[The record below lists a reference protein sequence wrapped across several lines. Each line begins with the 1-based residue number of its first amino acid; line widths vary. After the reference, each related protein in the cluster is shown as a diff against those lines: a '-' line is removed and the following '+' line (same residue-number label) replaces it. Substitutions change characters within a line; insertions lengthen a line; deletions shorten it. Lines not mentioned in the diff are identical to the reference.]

1 MLYFFIDDQEKASY
15 TENIGDTAFKEIQET
30 VAEATRSSQPPR
42 TPSRASRSSSMV
54 SPTKVSTR
62 NALRTAT
69 TPNSSKQSTSGKLQ
83 YTEKSYETLT
93 IISESTSEEHE
104 AQQEEIL
111 KYSPEKLEEK
121 QENTASNIIQNKTHS
136 PLSVKSQ
143 EEAKHVN
150 ILEDNKYEANVLQ
163 VPVTESSEKAS
174 TIACV
179 DRFSIPQEEHETK
192 SSIDEVY
199 KVQKQ
204 SVETKILEE
213 KTEIKEN
220 VDVDKVQ
227 DTSEKDIENKISV
240 EQEDVNY
247 RDDTYNDKNTLNIPE
262 VEQSHVIPDQVDKT
276 NNIEIKDEKITNDNY
291 TVQDETMD
299 VSVNI
304 EDVDEKT
311 DNIPQDKQVY
321 LYLL

>member
-1 MLYFFIDDQEKASY
+1 
-15 TENIGDTAFKEIQET
+15 
-30 VAEATRSSQPPR
+30 
-42 TPSRASRSSSMV
+42 MV
-54 SPTKVSTR
+54 TPTKVSTR
-62 NALRTAT
+62 NALRTAA
-69 TPNSSKQSTSGKLQ
+69 TPNSSKQSTPSKLQ

-93 IISESTSEEHE
+93 ISESTSEEHE
-104 AQQEEIL
+104 AQQEEIS

-121 QENTASNIIQNKTHS
+121 QEDNVSNIIQNKIHS

-143 EEAKHVN
+143 EEEAKHVN

-192 SSIDEVY
+192 SSIDEIY

-204 SVETKILEE
+204 SVETKSLEE
-213 KTEIKEN
+213 KTEIKED
-220 VDVDKVQ
+220 VDVDEVQ

-240 EQEDVNY
+240 KQEDVNY

-262 VEQSHVIPDQVDKT
+262 VEQSHVIPDQVDET
-276 NNIEIKDEKITNDNY
+276 NNIELKDEEKTTNDNY

-304 EDVDEKT
+304 EDADEKT
-311 DNIPQDKQVY
+311 DNIPQDEQVY
-321 LYLL
+321 LYFL